1 MLTLPRMKILKSEK
15 VSPFGGL
22 NFVLEELDRLKIEK
36 ELSTF
41 LPVLPAQSSYTWR
54 DILYSFW
61 SVFLCGGDC
70 IEDLSEHFS
79 SRFSNPTLKIPSPDT
94 VLKRFTEL
102 AVATELIKTPRGVKT
117 HELNVQSELNKLNIK
132 LVNKLGLLPD
142 KDLTLDFDNTIIY
155 TGKAD
160 AKMTYTKEFGYNP
173 GVGLIDGN
181 VVFVENRNGNTSS
194 QILQEKSLSDAFT
207 LLEEQQVKVSRFRAD
222 AAFFK
227 FETLQVVNKYV
238 DKFYVRPRMNEA
250 VARAISK
257 VKDWQ
262 PIDRNIVDP
271 EFLGEVLFTPFIRT
285 AERLEYPV
293 ELPEYRLIVIKQKR
307 FDGQVNLFTQ
317 EAFGYRCILTS
328 DFEMTAREVVDF
340 YGKRGAAEREFD
352 VLKND
357 FGWQN
362 LPFSKLEQ
370 NTVFLLFTAICKNIY
385 TYLIRLF
392 SSKSESLKPTFRI
405 KKFIFRFICI
415 PAKWVRKAR
424 SWHLRLFGELCFKT

>member
-1 MLTLPRMKILKSEK
+1 MKILKSEK

-36 ELSTF
+36 EFSTF
-41 LPVLPAQSSYTWR
+41 LPSLPPQSNYSWR

-61 SVFLCGGDC
+61 SVFFCGGDC

-94 VLKRFTEL
+94 VLKRFAEL
-102 AVATELIKTPRGVKT
+102 AVNTDLLKTPRGVKT
-117 HELNVQSELNKLNIK
+117 HELNFQPELNKLNLK
-132 LVNKLGLLPD
+132 LVKKLGLLPE
-142 KDLTLDFDNTIIY
+142 KDITLDFDNTIIY
-155 TGKAD
+155 TRKAD
-160 AKMTYTKEFGYNP
+160 ARMTYTKEFGYNP
-173 GVGLIDGN
+173 GVGLVEGN

-207 LLEEQQVKVSRFRAD
+207 LLEEQQIKVSRFRAD

-238 DKFYVRPRMNEA
+238 DKLYVRPRMNEA
-250 VARAISK
+250 VARAIAQVEK
-257 VKDWQ
+257 WLPLKNG
-262 PIDRNIVDP
+262 IEEP
-271 EFLGEVLFTPFIRT
+271 EFLGEALFTPFIRT
-285 AERLEYPV
+285 AERLEDPV
-293 ELPEYRLIVIKQKR
+293 ELTEYRLIVIKQR
-307 FDGQVNLFTQ
+307 RLDGQVNLFTG
-317 EAFGYRCILTS
+317 EAFCYRCILSS
-328 DFEMTAREVVDF
+328 DYEMTAEEIVDF
-340 YGKRGAAEREFD
+340 YGQRGAAEREFD

-357 FGWQN
+357 FSWNN
-362 LPFSKLEQ
+362 LPFSKLDQ
-370 NTVFLLFTAICKNIY
+370 NTVFLLFTAMCKNIY

-392 SSKSESLKPTFRI
+392 SAKSESLRPTFRI